1 MLLSLWK
8 HEWRNDVPRK
18 KRTLIV
24 VGKVREFDEA
34 AWKRLLMAC
43 TYHLHD
49 EHMRTQ
55 PPAELVDEDRPEERG
70 ERT

>member
-1 MLLSLWK
+1 M
-8 HEWRNDVPRK
+8 PK
-18 KRTLIV
+18 KKQTLIV
-24 VGKVREFDEA
+24 VGKAQAFDEA
-34 AWKRLLMAC
+34 VWKRLLMAL

-49 EHMRTQ
+49 EQMRSQ